1 MNESVISNMLF
12 RARHCRRLAEAI
24 DDERAKESLLG
35 MAREI
40 ETDVKRLQQDQ
51 QHD

>member
-51 QHD
+51 QPD